1 MSTSISYWTLRNRYS
16 PPLQRPCL
24 TGPVTADAAQLAAM
38 VESLHVEQQQGPEGT
53 QGVQEGSQ
61 TEESQTSHLKKKV
74 M

>member
-1 MSTSISYWTLRNRYS
+1 MSTSVSYWTLRNRYS

-38 VESLHVEQQQGPEGT
+38 VESLHVEQQQDTEGP
-53 QGVQEGSQ
+53 QGAPQEPQ
-61 TEESQTSHLKKKV
+61 TEESQMSHHKKKV